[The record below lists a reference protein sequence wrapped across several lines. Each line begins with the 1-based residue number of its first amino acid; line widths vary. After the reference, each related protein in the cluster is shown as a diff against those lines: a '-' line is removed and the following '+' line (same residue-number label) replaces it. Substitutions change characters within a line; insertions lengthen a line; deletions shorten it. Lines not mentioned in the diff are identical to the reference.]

1 MIHQWT
7 EIDIG
12 FFKEIF
18 EFYKNHQG
26 DSENKVI
33 EIQNLSGIHYG
44 EVPTVRIFFGAKIN
58 PLDYREW
65 NSGICSVF
73 DSFSGVIGSDY
84 VRDEYQALNLCF
96 FSDGPMITPFGHG
109 NKNAETFMITAFG
122 NMDELKK
129 TIIHPPSDRLVMWY
143 WKDKN
148 GTIVYDMTRRPTN
161 LSDEERFIRIRT
173 MDFSD
178 WKKTADSAIKHAKF
192 PDSFTQ
198 NDLKKEDFKAIEYEE
213 T

>member
-1 MIHQWT
+1 
-7 EIDIG
+7 
-12 FFKEIF
+12 
-18 EFYKNHQG
+18 
-26 DSENKVI
+26 
-33 EIQNLSGIHYG
+33 
-44 EVPTVRIFFGAKIN
+44 
-58 PLDYREW
+58 
-65 NSGICSVF
+65 
-73 DSFSGVIGSDY
+73 
-84 VRDEYQALNLCF
+84 
-96 FSDGPMITPFGHG
+96 MITPFGHG

-122 NMDELKK
+122 SMDELKK
-129 TIIHPPSDRLVMWY
+129 TIIHPPADRLVMSY

-148 GTIVYDMTRRPTN
+148 GTMVYDMTRRPTS